1 MKSYNDLFSNAGV
14 VTALKSVDTTKFN
27 EVFGESY
34 DTELLDDFILFS
46 NGNYICTK
54 ETENL
59 FANDSENA
67 LSKIAKMI
75 WLKFY
80 QGWKA
85 TLKTLA
91 VDYDVAYSETE
102 TTDRNKDT
110 TNNIDETKTD
120 TNKVFAYNSETAS
133 DSALND
139 ITSNTDGKGNE
150 KENVTKIKSGYN
162 YGLSLMDI
170 LAKYRNEQVENTFC
184 DIVKND
190 IIGFLCYNIY

>member
-1 MKSYNDLFSNAGV
+1 MKSYNNLFSENGI
-14 VTALKSVDTTKFN
+14 VTALKNVDATKFN

-34 DTELLDDFILFS
+34 DNELLDNYLLFS

-59 FANDSENA
+59 FTYDNENA
-67 LSKIAKMI
+67 LNKIAKMI

-80 QGWKA
+80 SSWKA
-85 TLKTLA
+85 ILKTLA

-102 TTDRNKDT
+102 TTERNKDT
-110 TNNIDETKTD
+110 TSNVDETTTD

-133 DSALND
+133 DNTLD
-139 ITSNTDGKGNE
+139 DTTRNTDGNGNE
-150 KENVTKIKSGYN
+150 KENVTKTKSGYN

-190 IIGFLCYNIY
+190 IIGFLCYNVY

>member
-1 MKSYNDLFSNAGV
+1 MKSYNNLFSENGI
-14 VTALKSVDTTKFN
+14 VTALKNVDATKFN

-34 DTELLDDFILFS
+34 DNELLDNYILFS

-59 FANDSENA
+59 FTYDNENA
-67 LSKIAKMI
+67 LNKIAKMI

-80 QGWKA
+80 SSWIA
-85 TLKTLA
+85 ILKTLA

-102 TTDRNKDT
+102 TTERNKDT
-110 TNNIDETKTD
+110 TSNVDETTTD

-133 DSALND
+133 DNTLD
-139 ITSNTDGKGNE
+139 DTTRNTDGNNNE
-150 KENVTKIKSGYN
+150 KENVTKTKSGYN